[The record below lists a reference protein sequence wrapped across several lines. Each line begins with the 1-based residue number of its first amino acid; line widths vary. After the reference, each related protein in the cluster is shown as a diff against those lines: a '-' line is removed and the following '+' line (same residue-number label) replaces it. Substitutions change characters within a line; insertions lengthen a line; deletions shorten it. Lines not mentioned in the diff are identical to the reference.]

1 MGLEDWIAM
10 AHAFSTVAMAG
21 LIWFVQIV
29 HYPLFVEVGSREFT
43 RYEALHCRRT
53 GYVVAP
59 LMLTELATA
68 AWLFFRPPM
77 PGVEWAT
84 TAGVVLLTA
93 IWLSTAFLQV
103 PCHRRLECGFDAAFA
118 RRLVGTNWIRTIA
131 WTARAPLALHLAGGA
146 FATR

>member
-1 MGLEDWIAM
+1 MDLERWIVM
-10 AHAFSTVAMAG
+10 AHAFCTVAMAG

-29 HYPLFVEVGSREFT
+29 HYPLFVEVGSGEFT

-68 AWLFFRPPM
+68 AWLFFRPPTS
-77 PGVEWAT
+77 GVEWAT
-84 TAGVVLLTA
+84 TAGIALLA
-93 IWLSTAFLQV
+93 AAWLSTALLQV
-103 PCHRRLECGFDAAFA
+103 PCHRRLERGFDPAVA

-131 WTARAPLALHLAGGA
+131 WTARALLALHVVGGA
-146 FATR
+146 FAAR